1 LSRNEFLQTLES
13 LLHAVPEMDRRE
25 MLYDYEEHFQIGVEN
40 GKSLNELTEELGDP
54 YTIARDILADYHGA
68 KLIPEKKKRGVGKKL
83 FIGFGMFLFNV
94 LFIAAPV
101 VALFAVV
108 ISFWLVALVLT
119 LSPFVLITS
128 SFLGYSYESF
138 AVNFFVSL
146 TLLSLGMLLGIGMIN
161 VTKYFYRVMI
171 RYGRFNVRVVR
182 GGEAV

>member
-1 LSRNEFLQTLES
+1 LQTLES

-40 GKSLNELTEELGDP
+40 GKSLKELTEELGDP
-54 YTIARDILADYHGA
+54 YSIARDLLADYHGER
-68 KLIPEKKKRGVGKKL
+68 LVPGTSKRGVGKKL
-83 FIGFGMFLFNV
+83 AIGFCMFLFNA

-101 VALFAVV
+101 VALLAVV

-119 LSPFVLITS
+119 LSPIVLITS

-146 TLLSLGMLLGIGMIN
+146 TLISLGMLLGIGMLS
-161 VTKYFYRVMI
+161 VTKYFYRVLI
-171 RYGRFNVRVVR
+171 RYGRFNARVVI
-182 GGEAV
+182 GGKAS